1 MRQKDILSFLDL
13 YMRREQ
19 KVAISLIIIYC
30 STTHATFFFYIS
42 ATQEFC
48 VNLSILCTHNWSNRL
63 VHAHK
68 KYKFSFL
75 LFSSRVYLPA
85 HDFSFFYEFR
95 LSIELQQCNNTT
107 IYGYFSPYFQ
117 GHCSPIANSF
127 FHAYQNETKLA

>member
-1 MRQKDILSFLDL
+1 MRQKDILRILDL
-13 YMRREQ
+13 YMRKEQ

-30 STTHATFFFYIS
+30 STTHATFFFIFLQPKNFALTSVFYVHI
-42 ATQEFC
+42 TGQ
-48 VNLSILCTHNWSNRL
+48 IGQYTHTRSTNSL
-63 VHAHK
+63 F
-68 KYKFSFL
+68 YF
-75 LFSSRVYLPA
+75 FSSRVYLPA

-117 GHCSPIANSF
+117 GHCLPIANSF

>member
-30 STTHATFFFYIS
+30 STTHATFFFIFLQPKNFALTSVFYVHITGQIGQYTHTRS
-42 ATQEFC
+42 TNSLFYFFHLEFIC
-48 VNLSILCTHNWSNRL
+48 LPMI
-63 VHAHK
+63 
-68 KYKFSFL
+68 FL
-75 LFSSRVYLPA
+75 
-85 HDFSFFYEFR
+85 FFYEFR
-95 LSIELQQCNNTT
+95 LSIELHQCNNTT

>member
-1 MRQKDILSFLDL
+1 MRQKDILRILDL

-30 STTHATFFFYIS
+30 STTHATFFFIFLQPKNFALTSVFYVHITGQIGQYTHTRS
-42 ATQEFC
+42 TNSLFYFFQLEFIC
-48 VNLSILCTHNWSNRL
+48 LPMI
-63 VHAHK
+63 
-68 KYKFSFL
+68 FL
-75 LFSSRVYLPA
+75 
-85 HDFSFFYEFR
+85 FFYEFR

>member
-1 MRQKDILSFLDL
+1 MRQKDIVRILDL

-30 STTHATFFFYIS
+30 STTHATFFFIFLQPKNFALTSVFYVHITGQIGQYTHTRS
-42 ATQEFC
+42 TNSLFYFFHLEFIC
-48 VNLSILCTHNWSNRL
+48 LPMI
-63 VHAHK
+63 
-68 KYKFSFL
+68 FL
-75 LFSSRVYLPA
+75 
-85 HDFSFFYEFR
+85 FFYEFR